1 MSHTDTTIQ
10 VQGITAR
17 MFRGGE
23 GAPVMLLHGAAG
35 LSRWTSFLETIA
47 SGFDLLVPEHPGFG
61 SSDDPASIAT
71 IADLADY
78 YLAAIETLRLPRL
91 HLIGSSMGGWL
102 AAEVAVR
109 APSLLS
115 SLTVIGPA
123 GLRPRTTP
131 PAPTPEEQTRRMFHN
146 QEFAERILAEPLS
159 EEQKRIQQKNR
170 QTVAKLGAGSYC
182 NPALEADLKKV
193 DLPSLVVWGDSDR
206 IVPVEQAALWAQALP
221 RAQTL
226 IVERSGH
233 LPHYEHP
240 ALVGEKILAFLKAV
254 QTA

>member
-1 MSHTDTTIQ
+1 MKHIETEIK
-10 VQGITAR
+10 VQGIRTR

-35 LSRWTSFLETIA
+35 LSRWTVFLETIA

-61 SSDDPASIAT
+61 SSDDPASISN
-71 IADLADY
+71 IGELAEH
-78 YLAAIETLRLPRL
+78 YLAVIESLRLPKL

-131 PAPTPEEQTRRMFHN
+131 PAATPEEQTRRMFHN
-146 QEFAERILAEPLS
+146 PQIVERILAEPVS
-159 EEQKRIQQKNR
+159 DAQKQIQQKNR
-170 QTVAKLGAGSYC
+170 QTVAKLGAGTYC
-182 NPALEADLKKV
+182 NPDLEAGLKKV
-193 DLPSLVVWGDSDR
+193 DLPALVVWGDDDR
-206 IVPVEQAALWAQALP
+206 IVPVDQAALWAQALP

-240 ALVGEKILAFLKAV
+240 ALVGEKILAFLKA
-254 QTA
+254 A

>member
-1 MSHTDTTIQ
+1 MNHIETQIQ
-10 VQGITAR
+10 VQGIRAR
-17 MFRGGE
+17 MFRGGQGE
-23 GAPVMLLHGAAG
+23 PVMLLHGAAG
-35 LSRWTSFLETIA
+35 LSRWTAFLETIA

-61 SSDDPASIAT
+61 TSDDPASIAT

-109 APSLLS
+109 APSLLA

-123 GLRPRTTP
+123 GLRPRTAA

-146 QEFAERILAEPLS
+146 QQIVERILAEPLS
-159 EEQKRIQQKNR
+159 DEQKRIQQKNR

-182 NPALEADLKKV
+182 NPALEAALQDVK
-193 DLPSLVVWGDSDR
+193 LPALVVWGDQDQ

-221 RAQTL
+221 QAQTL
-226 IVERSGH
+226 IVEHSGH

-240 ALVGEKILAFLKAV
+240 TLVGEKILNFLKAV
-254 QTA
+254 